1 MKESVGW
8 GGKGLMVMCCICMQ
22 W

>member
-1 MKESVGW
+1 MGNMTFKFESVGW
-8 GGKGLMVMCCICMQ
+8 GGA